1 VPIRYDDCDKYR
13 WTHRPKEFKI
23 KWNASPQGRT
33 SYPFRKM
40 RVADYFVI
48 TDPVRRKMVHN
59 ALYRIQRQRK
69 ALSEPFQFT
78 VRPVEGAP
86 DVYICRRV
94 E

>member
-1 VPIRYDDCDKYR
+1 
-13 WTHRPKEFKI
+13 
-23 KWNASPQGRT
+23 
-33 SYPFRKM
+33 M